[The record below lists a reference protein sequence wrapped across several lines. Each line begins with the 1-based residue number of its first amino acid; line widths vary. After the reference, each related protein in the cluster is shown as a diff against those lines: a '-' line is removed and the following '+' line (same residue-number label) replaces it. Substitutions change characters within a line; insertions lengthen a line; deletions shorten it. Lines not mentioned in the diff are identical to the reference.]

1 MTETLPFPDVL
12 AEVESTTGLS
22 ASTARRAFDE
32 ILAGLWSPSQIA
44 GLLVGL
50 RAKPDSPIV
59 VAAAAQSLRAAM
71 VCVKHKYDKLVDTC
85 GTGGDGQRTLNL
97 STGAAIM
104 LSAAG
109 TRVAKHGNRAMS
121 SRTGAADVL
130 EQLGIPINLGP
141 EAAANLLDEVGIAFL
156 LAPTHHPA
164 MRFAAPV
171 RRELG
176 VRTLFNCLGPLANPA
191 GATYQL
197 LGAFSNA
204 IRPVLA
210 ETLLQLGTV
219 KAWVVHSSDG
229 LDEISPFGPTHVTEL
244 ANGKVA
250 EFEIVPEDFG
260 LECSEPG
267 AIAGSGPDYNAQV
280 LLDVLSGNP
289 HPSRD
294 AFVINAAAAL
304 VVSEA
309 ISPRDAAD
317 QMQQVLD
324 SGAGLAKL
332 KAWREAAV
340 RQAAGTS

>member
-1 MTETLPFPDVL
+1 
-12 AEVESTTGLS
+12 
-22 ASTARRAFDE
+22 
-32 ILAGLWSPSQIA
+32 
-44 GLLVGL
+44 
-50 RAKPDSPIV
+50 
-59 VAAAAQSLRAAM
+59 M
-71 VCVKHKYDKLVDTC
+71 VSVKHHHDKLVDTC

-109 TRVAKHGNRAMS
+109 IRVAKHGNRAMS

-130 EQLGIPINLGP
+130 EQLGIPINLAP

-191 GATYQL
+191 GAKYQL
-197 LGAFSNA
+197 LGAYSNA

-210 ETLLQLGTV
+210 ETLSQLGTV
-219 KAWVVHSSDG
+219 KAWVVHSLDG
-229 LDEISPFGPTHVTEL
+229 LDEVSPFGPTHVTEL
-244 ANGKVA
+244 VEGKLT
-250 EFEIVPEDFG
+250 EFDIAPEDFG
-260 LECSEPG
+260 LKRGEPG
-267 AIAGSGPDYNAQV
+267 AIAGAGPDYNAQI
-280 LLDVLSGNP
+280 LLDVLGGNP

-304 VVSEA
+304 VVAQSV
-309 ISPRDAAD
+309 SPREAAS
-317 QMQQVLD
+317 QMQRVLD
-324 SGAGLAKL
+324 TGAGLAKL
-332 KAWREAAV
+332 TAWREAAM
-340 RQAAGTS
+340 RQAASAP

>member
-12 AEVESTTGLS
+12 AEVESNAGLS
-22 ASTARRAFDE
+22 ASTARQAFDE
-32 ILAGLWSPSQIA
+32 ILAGVWSPSQIA

-50 RAKPDSPIV
+50 RAKPDSPSV

-71 VCVKHKYDKLVDTC
+71 ISVRHNYEKLVDTC

-104 LSAAG
+104 LAAVG

-141 EAAANLLDEVGIAFL
+141 EAAKNLLDEVGIAFL

-191 GATYQL
+191 GAQYQL
-197 LGAFSNA
+197 LGAFSDK

-210 ETLLQLGTV
+210 ETLRQLGTV

-229 LDEISPFGPTHVTEL
+229 LDEVSPFGPTQVTAL
-244 ANGKVA
+244 VDGQLS
-250 EFEIVPEDFG
+250 EFEITPEDFG
-260 LECSEPG
+260 LERSERG
-267 AIAGSGPDYNAQV
+267 AIAGAGPDYNAQV
-280 LLDVLSGNP
+280 LMEVLAGNS
-289 HPSRD
+289 HPSSN
-294 AFVINAAAAL
+294 AFVLNAAAAL
-304 VVSEA
+304 VVAEA
-309 ISPRDAAD
+309 IPLREAAA

-324 SGAGLAKL
+324 SGAGMAKL
-332 KAWREAAV
+332 TAWREAAV
-340 RQAAGTS
+340 RQAVSTL